1 MDKNKKAKNE
11 IFQCFNKN
19 KESLDNKMVNINEEN
34 SKYNENKIQI
44 SSNKKKVSKAK
55 LANKTIYNLDNKE
68 KLTAY
73 NNIYNIYD
81 NIKKIYEKTSYKTNC
96 STASNF
102 YIKNSKFNYEK
113 NNNINKKINKKKN
126 EAKTNKINNENV
138 NILNNKKKENAKKCN
153 QKKVGISSTNI
164 IKLKKIFEFWNEFAI
179 KKSII
184 KKLKNQRLMKSQKNI
199 LFLKNKLA
207 NKTKKILS
215 ATTKKLNS
223 SNSIINQR
231 LSHITPR
238 QLNIKNNKR
247 EKNLVQNNYSSD
259 KKNNQ
264 NNSRKKNCDN
274 CLINKIGIK
283 NSIYSSNSHQ
293 DLFKKYY
300 VIFNKTIGYK
310 KEVNKKAVS
319 LSNNK
324 ENLYFLD
331 KIIKLFEKKNNER
344 KIKYYL
350 NKWKKINKIKR
361 NGSLIKGI
369 QEKIIKFKKVNSLN
383 ENNKNNSSNYL
394 SNILQNRNY
403 IYQNNKTESNF
414 PNNHGRSN
422 SIVFLGE
429 NLSLQTLNNNNSFNG
444 NIYKSNNKSKKIIYR
459 KKFLLA
465 NQSRNHF
472 IEERNLTLGNNF
484 SELNLLN
491 QTDNN
496 NMTYNSIYGGRIL
509 YDTNGNDKLYNKIEE
524 REICFTPKKNSIF
537 KNSLGINVNIVENY
551 LNKKN
556 KINEIKRNNPNMNNM
571 IKTKTIFLHD

>member
-1 MDKNKKAKNE
+1 MDKKAKNE
-11 IFQCFNKN
+11 IFQCFNIN
-19 KESLDNKMVNINEEN
+19 KESLDNKMVNNNEEN
-34 SKYNENKIQI
+34 LKYNENKIQI

-113 NNNINKKINKKKN
+113 NNNI
-126 EAKTNKINNENV
+126 
-138 NILNNKKKENAKKCN
+138 
-153 QKKVGISSTNI
+153 

-207 NKTKKILS
+207 NKKKKILS
-215 ATTKKLNS
+215 VTTKKLNS

-369 QEKIIKFKKVNSLN
+369 EEKIIKFKKVNSLN

>member
-1 MDKNKKAKNE
+1 
-11 IFQCFNKN
+11 
-19 KESLDNKMVNINEEN
+19 
-34 SKYNENKIQI
+34 
-44 SSNKKKVSKAK
+44 
-55 LANKTIYNLDNKE
+55 
-68 KLTAY
+68 
-73 NNIYNIYD
+73 
-81 NIKKIYEKTSYKTNC
+81 
-96 STASNF
+96 
-102 YIKNSKFNYEK
+102 
-113 NNNINKKINKKKN
+113 
-126 EAKTNKINNENV
+126 
-138 NILNNKKKENAKKCN
+138 
-153 QKKVGISSTNI
+153 
-164 IKLKKIFEFWNEFAI
+164 
-179 KKSII
+179 
-184 KKLKNQRLMKSQKNI
+184 MK
-199 LFLKNKLA
+199 
-207 NKTKKILS
+207 
-215 ATTKKLNS
+215 
-223 SNSIINQR
+223 
-231 LSHITPR
+231 
-238 QLNIKNNKR
+238 
-247 EKNLVQNNYSSD
+247 
-259 KKNNQ
+259 
-264 NNSRKKNCDN
+264 
-274 CLINKIGIK
+274 
-283 NSIYSSNSHQ
+283 
-293 DLFKKYY
+293 
-300 VIFNKTIGYK
+300 
-310 KEVNKKAVS
+310 
-319 LSNNK
+319 
-324 ENLYFLD
+324 
-331 KIIKLFEKKNNER
+331 KKNNER

-369 QEKIIKFKKVNSLN
+369 EEKIIKFKKVNSLN

-429 NLSLQTLNNNNSFNG
+429 NLSLQTLNNNKSFNG

-472 IEERNLTLGNNF
+472 IEERNLTIGNNF

-491 QTDNN
+491 QTDN